1 MAIIS
6 KTEAIV
12 LRSMRFRESSRI
24 VSLYTRKFGKVKVV
38 AKGVRRPKTKFGSA
52 LEPFTV
58 SNIVFYKRETKDL
71 YNISEADIVKE
82 RPELRTNLRRMA
94 TAYVIVDF
102 LDAANPEESENPRL
116 YALADSMLD
125 AIEKLPASTL
135 NLLLWTFLIRAAG
148 ILGYGPTFAACLRC
162 NRKRPGMMFSPS
174 LGGTVCRDCSL
185 GERDIWKVSDAS
197 LNLLERLADEGEKD
211 FSAENPSFEQ
221 TEEITQ
227 ALRAHLLYHT
237 ERRMHSFDFKKSLEA
252 ANRLPDPDAAPHS

>member
-12 LRSMRFRESSRI
+12 LRSMRYRESSRI

-38 AKGVRRPKTKFGSA
+38 AKGIRRPKSKFGSS
-52 LEPFTV
+52 LEPFTA

-82 RPELRTNLRRMA
+82 RPELRANLRRMT
-94 TAYVIVDF
+94 TAYVMVDF

-125 AIEKLPASTL
+125 AVEELPPSTL

-162 NRKRPGMMFSPS
+162 NRRRPEMLFSPS
-174 LGGTVCRDCSL
+174 LGGVVCRDCSL
-185 GERDIWKVSDAS
+185 GETDVWKVSRAS
-197 LNLLERLADEGEKD
+197 LDLLGRLADEGEKD
-211 FSAENPSFEQ
+211 FSAEKPSFEQ
-221 TEEITQ
+221 SEEITR

-237 ERRMHSFDFKKSLEA
+237 ERRMNSFDFKKSLET
-252 ANRLPDPDAAPHS
+252 ANRLSDPGAAPHL